1 MTSRTEFISG
11 RTGRGA
17 DYVSDVS
24 GAEHDRFM
32 RLSAR
37 ALLPLGLLAA
47 WFIVGLSGKS
57 FEAAR
62 AEIGRPFPALALILF
77 IAIAAPHARKGVESI
92 IEDYVHD
99 AAQKEQALLVNKWA
113 SIALALLWTLA
124 IFLIAAPK

>member
-17 DYVSDVS
+17 AYTSDAS

-32 RLSAR
+32 RLSAY
-37 ALLPLGLLAA
+37 ALAPLGLLAA

-62 AEIGRPFPALALILF
+62 AEIAHPFPALALIVF
-77 IAIAAPHARKGVESI
+77 IVAAAPHARMGVESI

-99 AAQKEQALLVNKWA
+99 AAQKETALRVNKWV
-113 SIALALLWTLA
+113 SIAMPILWTLA
-124 IFLIAAPK
+124 ILLIAAPK

>member
-17 DYVSDVS
+17 AYVSDVS

-62 AEIGRPFPALALILF
+62 AELAHPFPALALIFF
-77 IAIAAPHARKGVESI
+77 IAIAAPHARVGVELI

-99 AAQKEQALLVNKWA
+99 AAQKELALRVNKWA
-113 SIALALLWTLA
+113 SIAIALLWTLA
-124 IFLIAAPK
+124 ILLIAAPR